1 MQTSNTFSILF
12 WPNKAKKKNR
22 LIRLIPIY
30 ARVTVNGKRAEIS
43 LIPIII
49 GTLSE

>member
-12 WPNKAKKKNR
+12 WPNKAKKKN
-22 LIRLIPIY
+22 RLIPIY